1 MKARQFMDKL
11 LSILSHRREH
21 NSTGELSFA
30 LKFLSHCEPLYDLNN
45 EVIAYRFDNTHPEDR
60 SRVLF
65 SCHIDTMHRK
75 EPERV
80 FQEVFV
86 DSLTNQ
92 VFINSSDDC
101 LGADDGAGV
110 YLLLEMIE
118 RDVHG
123 CFLFHR
129 GEEKGGIGSR
139 AMSSI
144 YADWLKTFTHA
155 IAFDRRGARSVITH
169 QGMNRG
175 ASDKC
180 AQFIIDLFGMN
191 HELDDT
197 GTYTD
202 TREYFGLIPEC
213 FNFSIGYDHEHSS
226 REILDLDYLM
236 KLKDKITSIEW
247 GSLELPID
255 REPKYDDYEGFSYG
269 SYYGSQYDS
278 FSSIYDNPELD
289 EIMYLDRKELAQFI
303 KKNKPEKIA
312 DMMSDLLNHVFEL
325 EDAMIA
331 RDQYYSDDY
340 ADYHSF
346 NDDCDRPSLLKAPI
360 QSELSLDLE
369 NDELEGSYS
378 G

>member
-1 MKARQFMDKL
+1 MDKL

-92 VFINSSDDC
+92 VFVNSSDDC

-236 KLKDKITSIEW
+236 KLKDKIKKEEAYIQIRIKRESPFEYEEMQCAIMLVIIDKANKTKYAVSQNGLSEVFDGEQIPVACRFNIPNDLINTIGLTDKIEVA
-247 GSLELPID
+247 L
-255 REPKYDDYEGFSYG
+255 YNYG
-269 SYYGSQYDS
+269 
-278 FSSIYDNPELD
+278 I
-289 EIMYLDRKELAQFI
+289 I
-303 KKNKPEKIA
+303 KSNKLKITR
-312 DMMSDLLNHVFEL
+312 SKGR
-325 EDAMIA
+325 I
-331 RDQYYSDDY
+331 
-340 ADYHSF
+340 
-346 NDDCDRPSLLKAPI
+346 K
-360 QSELSLDLE
+360 
-369 NDELEGSYS
+369 
-378 G
+378 